1 MLKNVVRT
9 PPGAGQ
15 EESAEWVSEDD
26 TELVRMPAR
35 SISVVNIQAYMDADT
50 NLLRLSLRTAIP
62 LQHEASSNHTRGS
75 DEQTDPYQEG
85 FAGPSTRTQE
95 PGKTTTPHDTNRS
108 SAAGGSSQGQGAT
121 KTAKDVVFA
130 SVKNQER

>member
-1 MLKNVVRT
+1 MLKENLRA
-9 PPGAGQ
+9 PPEAGQ

-26 TELVRMPAR
+26 IELVRMPAR
-35 SISVVNIQAYMDADT
+35 SISVVNIEAYMDADT

-62 LQHEASSNHTRGS
+62 LQHEASSNRTRDS
-75 DEQTDPYQEG
+75 DEQTDPHQEG

-95 PGKTTTPHDTNRS
+95 PGKTTTPHDTSRS
-108 SAAGGSSQGQGAT
+108 SVAEGNSQGQGAT

-130 SVKNQER
+130 SVKSRER